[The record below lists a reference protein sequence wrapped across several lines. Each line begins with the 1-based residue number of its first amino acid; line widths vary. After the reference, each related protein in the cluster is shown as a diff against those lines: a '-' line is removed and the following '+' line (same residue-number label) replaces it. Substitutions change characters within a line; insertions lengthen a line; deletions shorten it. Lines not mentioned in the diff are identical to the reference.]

1 MDKYNFKVIE
11 KKWQKHWA
19 ENNSFKT
26 KVDEK
31 KKNFI
36 A

>member
-11 KKWQKHWA
+11 KKWQKHWT

-26 KVDEK
+26 KVDNK